1 MEDRTL
7 QIIDAFYSCTEDDCT
22 AVIMDAH
29 SRFADFMM
37 KSFVTYTMC
46 SLTNYSP
53 DCATVLMQT
62 LSPAFESGENI
73 FTSLL
78 MCAKLKSKMQRG
90 NDQVRYFIIT
100 SQLCID
106 LTFNFDHSKFTFY
119 KQLHRLQLNLED
131 LNATV

>member
-1 MEDRTL
+1 MEERTL
-7 QIIDAFYSCTEDDCT
+7 QIIDAFFACTEDDCT

-29 SRFADFMM
+29 NRFADFMM
-37 KSFVTYTMC
+37 KSFVTYTTC

-78 MCAKLKSKMQRG
+78 TCAKLKSQIQRG
-90 NDQVRYFIIT
+90 NSQVSDFLNIRPSYGKTAKIKLSILIT
-100 SQLCID
+100 A
-106 LTFNFDHSKFTFY
+106 N
-119 KQLHRLQLNLED
+119 
-131 LNATV
+131 